1 MINGLIYDGTG
12 NPPENRPLGIRG
24 ERIVFPSRDSE
35 AEQVID
41 INGLAVAPGF
51 IDTHGHS
58 EFTILADPG
67 QEGKL
72 FQGITT
78 EINGNCGLSAGP
90 LYGDYLEH
98 RMDDLKEYDIPYRWN
113 TLREYFQILEL
124 IRPSINFAT
133 LVGHGNIRGS
143 VMGFKQ
149 GAPSREDMERMTLL
163 LKEALRDGAIGLSTG
178 LIYPPGIYSSTEE
191 LIELTG
197 EGLKFSKTMNKSF
210 IYASHVRSES
220 ERLIEAIEEVLEIG
234 KKSGSPV
241 HISHLKTAGRENW
254 HKIEKVLEILHR
266 ALEDGVRISYDRYPY
281 IASSTDLDSI
291 LPSWVFEGGKE
302 KELERLRAPD
312 TAKEIKRHIS
322 GINPQGIVVSSVEDK
337 GKKWMEGKSLNEI
350 AKTLNME
357 PSELV
362 INLLIEEN
370 LRVGAIFHSMNEN
383 NLEKFL
389 KEPFMCIGTDSS
401 ARSFDGPTAKGRPH
415 PRGFG
420 SMPRFLGIY
429 CREKRLF
436 SVEEAIRKIT
446 SLPAKIFGLKDRGML
461 KEGAFADLVVFDPD
475 KIIDRADFKTPFLKP
490 DGIYHVFVNGLPAIW
505 NGNATGIRNGR
516 VLKNVE

>member
-24 ERIVFPSRDSE
+24 DRIVFPSKDSQ
-35 AEQVID
+35 AEQIID
-41 INGLAVAPGF
+41 INGLAIAPGF
-51 IDTHGHS
+51 IDAHGHS

-90 LYGDYLEH
+90 LYGDYLNH

-124 IRPSINFAT
+124 IRPSLNFVT

-149 GAPSREDMERMTLL
+149 RTPSREDMERMILL

-191 LIELTG
+191 LIELVT
-197 EGLKFSKTMNKSF
+197 EGLGFSKILNKSF
-210 IYASHVRSES
+210 IYTSHMRSEA
-220 ERLIEAIEEVLEIG
+220 ERLLEAIGEVLEIA
-234 KKSGSPV
+234 KRSGSPL

-254 HKIEKVLEILHR
+254 HKIEKVLEILHS
-266 ALEDGVRISYDRYPY
+266 ALEDGVKISCDRYPY

-291 LPSWVFEGGKE
+291 LPSWAFEGGKE
-302 KELERLRAPD
+302 KELKRLRAPD
-312 TAKEIKRHIS
+312 TAKEIKRNIS
-322 GINPQGIVVSSVEDK
+322 EINPQEIVISSVEDK
-337 GKKWMEGKSLNEI
+337 EKKWMEGKSLNEI

-357 PSELV
+357 PSELI

-370 LRVGAIFHSMNEN
+370 LRVGAIFHSMNEK
-383 NLEKFL
+383 NLERL
-389 KEPFMCIGTDSS
+389 LREPFMSIGTDSS
-401 ARSFDGPTAKGRPH
+401 SRSYDGPTAKGRPH

-436 SVEEAIRKIT
+436 PLEEAIRKIT
-446 SLPAKIFGLKDRGML
+446 SLPAKIFGLKDRGII

-475 KIIDRADFKTPFLKP
+475 KIIDRADFNNPFLKP
-490 DGIYHVFVNGLPAIW
+490 DGIYHVFVNGLPALY
-505 NGNATGIRNGR
+505 NGDATGIRNGR
-516 VLKNVE
+516 VLRNGE

>member
-1 MINGLIYDGTG
+1 MTYDGTG

-24 ERIVFPSRDSE
+24 DRIVFPSRDSQ
-35 AEQVID
+35 AEQIID
-41 INGLAVAPGF
+41 INGLAIAPGF

-58 EFTILADPG
+58 EFTLLAEPG

-90 LYGDYLEH
+90 LYGDYLHH
-98 RMDDLKEYDIPYRWN
+98 RLDDLREYDIPYRWH

-149 GAPSREDMERMTLL
+149 GSPSRKDIEKMVSL
-163 LKEALRDGAIGLSTG
+163 LKEALSDGAIGLSTG

-191 LIELTG
+191 LVELAK
-197 EGLKFSKTMNKSF
+197 EGLEFSKSLNKSF
-210 IYASHVRSES
+210 IYASHMRSES

-241 HISHLKTAGRENW
+241 HISHLKTAGRGNW
-254 HKIEKVLEILHR
+254 HKIEKVLEILHS
-266 ALEDGVRISYDRYPY
+266 ALEDGIRISCDRYPY

-302 KELERLRAPD
+302 KELERLKTPE

-322 GINPQGIVVSSVEDK
+322 EINPQEIVISSVEDK
-337 GKKWMEGKSLNEI
+337 EKKWMEGKNLSEI
-350 AKTLNME
+350 ARTLKIE
-357 PSELV
+357 FSEL
-362 INLLIEEN
+362 IIDLLIEEN

-383 NLEKFL
+383 NLERLL
-389 KEPFMCIGTDSS
+389 KEPFMSIGTDSS
-401 ARSFDGPTAKGRPH
+401 SRSFDGPTAKGRPH

-436 SVEEAIRKIT
+436 PLEEAIRKIT
-446 SLPAKIFGLKDRGML
+446 SLPAKIFGLKDRGII

-475 KIIDRADFKTPFLKP
+475 KIIDRADFKNPFLKP
-490 DGIYHVFVNGLPAIW
+490 EGIHHVFVNGLPAIW

-516 VLKNVE
+516 VLRNGE